1 MSSIDAGANMSGVAG
16 ASSAAVAP
24 PRRRRLGAMA
34 ANILGGF
41 LLTGVF
47 LALSAAAFPIAA
59 VYSFIWW
66 AQH

>member
-1 MSSIDAGANMSGVAG
+1 MTSIDAGANVSGVEGSIGRAI
-16 ASSAAVAP
+16 AP
-24 PRRRRLGAMA
+24 PRRRLGFGS
-34 ANILGGF
+34 ILGGF

-47 LALSAAAFPIAA
+47 LALSAAAFPLAA